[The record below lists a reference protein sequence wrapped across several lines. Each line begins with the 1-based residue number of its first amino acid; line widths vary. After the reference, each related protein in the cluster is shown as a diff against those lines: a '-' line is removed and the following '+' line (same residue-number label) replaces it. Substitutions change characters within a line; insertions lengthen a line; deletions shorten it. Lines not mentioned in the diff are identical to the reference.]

1 MHYILVPCFLLWASD
16 LAGAKAHSIHR
27 RQEGYVFPG
36 GGMRSTECYSSLPM
50 FLIFVSIF

>member
-27 RQEGYVFPG
+27 RQDGYVFPG

-50 FLIFVSIF
+50 FLILFQFF